1 MINYGKQ
8 FIDRKDI
15 FAVQKVLKSP
25 WLTQGPLIKKFEFKL
40 KNYFGSKYCAVVSN
54 GTAALHLAGL
64 ALGWKKGDIVLT
76 SPISFLAS
84 SNCILYTGATPDFVD
99 INQTNYNINL
109 SKLEERIKK
118 LKSLSRKVVAVVA
131 TDFAGQPC
139 NWKNLKKISLKYNLK
154 LVNDNCHAIGAK
166 YFKNKSYAA
175 KYADIVTHS
184 YHPVKNITTG
194 EGGSVLTNNKE
205 IFDKINILRS
215 HGTQKN
221 SNKMVSKDGPWYYEM
236 QELGYNYR
244 ITDIQCA
251 LGISQLKKINKFIKK
266 RKEIAKIY
274 NKHFSQNNFYK
285 IPEVEKY
292 NSHAYHLYPL
302 QINFKSNNQKKK
314 LFKKLNKSKIKLQVH
329 YIPIHLQPYYKK
341 KYGFKKGDFPVAES
355 FYKKEV
361 SLPIYYSLE
370 KKNVYKV
377 IKAIK
382 SFFEKKS

>member
-1 MINYGKQ
+1 M
-8 FIDRKDI
+8 
-15 FAVQKVLKSP
+15 
-25 WLTQGPLIKKFEFKL
+25 
-40 KNYFGSKYCAVVSN
+40 
-54 GTAALHLAGL
+54 
-64 ALGWKKGDIVLT
+64 
-76 SPISFLAS
+76 
-84 SNCILYTGATPDFVD
+84 
-99 INQTNYNINL
+99 
-109 SKLEERIKK
+109 
-118 LKSLSRKVVAVVA
+118 A

-314 LFKKLNKSKIKLQVH
+314 TI
-329 YIPIHLQPYYKK
+329 
-341 KYGFKKGDFPVAES
+341 
-355 FYKKEV
+355 
-361 SLPIYYSLE
+361 
-370 KKNVYKV
+370 
-377 IKAIK
+377 
-382 SFFEKKS
+382 